1 MSTFFFQIFN
11 PFPLSNADIF
21 YRQFYAI
28 LESETLATKSFQWC
42 FFEKSKLPYQSWYDI
57 NQWHTCVTWFKY
69 FVLRISS
76 TNLVKTNW
84 PQIPISDG
92 LYPVDDMFPC
102 WLVDMMTSSHI
113 VLVVFSSRLI
123 YHTYV
128 TEIQTWYYTLICFH
142 LFLVLK
148 PFHNIKW
155 SLMGWFLNWRNI
167 FIYISA
173 MFNRFWRSVQ
183 ISSHLFW
190 ISRIYN
196 AKKESD

>member
-1 MSTFFFQIFN
+1 M
-11 PFPLSNADIF
+11 
-21 YRQFYAI
+21 
-28 LESETLATKSFQWC
+28 
-42 FFEKSKLPYQSWYDI
+42 
-57 NQWHTCVTWFKY
+57 TWFKY

-84 PQIPISDG
+84 PQIPIFNG

-123 YHTYV
+123 YLTYV

-155 SLMGWFLNWRNI
+155 SLMGWFLNWRSI
-167 FIYISA
+167 PIWY
-173 MFNRFWRSVQ
+173 FWFFFTVLDIWTAFKVTYFKDTQDS
-183 ISSHLFW
+183 
-190 ISRIYN
+190 
-196 AKKESD
+196 KKI

>member
-1 MSTFFFQIFN
+1 MRDLHLFQNCATIQYKLKQKVPQFWKKWGSCN
-11 PFPLSNADIF
+11 CLDI
-21 YRQFYAI
+21 
-28 LESETLATKSFQWC
+28 TWV
-42 FFEKSKLPYQSWYDI
+42 P
-57 NQWHTCVTWFKY
+57 WFKY
-69 FVLRISS
+69 FVLCISS
-76 TNLVKTNW
+76 TNLVKTKFEWHATDNW
-84 PQIPISDG
+84 PQIPIFNG

-155 SLMGWFLNWRNI
+155 SLMGLFLNWRNI
-167 FIYISA
+167 FFIFLSLFVFNSRDLYRFQVTCSEDIYPG
-173 MFNRFWRSVQ
+173 F
-183 ISSHLFW
+183 
-190 ISRIYN
+190 
-196 AKKESD
+196 